1 MQQSSL
7 LAAASRSGIHTFY
20 YKLCAGY
27 PLRPEEP
34 SIALPSKN
42 LLAATA
48 DIIPLEKLRGPGSV
62 YRHLSL
68 PEGLSLN
75 FIIQGRSIVETHF
88 SIETNGTRHESSFA
102 ILSKE
107 LTEFAGTA
115 KHVPPYPRPAFYS
128 LNELLGILQSFDE
141 LARLLYGS
149 SRSSPGC

>member
-1 MQQSSL
+1 MCGLST
-7 LAAASRSGIHTFY
+7 AAGGTLH
-20 YKLCAGY
+20 C
-27 PLRPEEP
+27 
-34 SIALPSKN
+34 IALKN

-115 KHVPPYPRPAFYS
+115 KHVHLIEAS
-128 LNELLGILQSFDE
+128 LLFAQRTAWNTPVV
-141 LARLLYGS
+141 R
-149 SRSSPGC
+149 